1 MSEHQAEQ
9 QAQVISIPIDRLAD
23 SPYQP
28 RTSYDPDNLRELTD
42 SIRQNGVLQPCPV
55 RQVGPNSW
63 ELIGGHTRKRAAL
76 AAGLTHLPCIVK
88 SLDDEQG
95 RCVRPAASAAR
106 LRVWP
111 PMSSQLFGP
120 TWRTGHG

>member
-1 MSEHQAEQ
+1 MSEQQAEQ

-55 RQVGPNSW
+55 RQVGPNNW

-76 AAGLTHLPCIVK
+76 AAGLSWELKMGHRWDCAV
-88 SLDDEQG
+88 SLN
-95 RCVRPAASAAR
+95 PAPILDMSA
-106 LRVWP
+106 
-111 PMSSQLFGP
+111 
-120 TWRTGHG
+120 